1 MNGLVCL
8 PPWFS
13 LADSGKHLGNRFAR
27 PTGPPVQRV
36 TEGFCAGG
44 YCRASAEPLAWVAC
58 GRREPISW
66 SGGAWQEHRCHVMGA
81 RHPPLQS
88 LVAHH
93 ASRRQATTQGAK
105 PHTAGPAVCG
115 EGQGG
120 RRRPY
125 HHWGGIRWARL
136 AWRLPHLPI
145 SFLYGSAAI
154 RQLRRWVLVTGGR
167 RRDRKREGER
177 ERERGT

>member
-1 MNGLVCL
+1 MLFGLGWTGGAVRCE
-8 PPWFS
+8 WVGM
-13 LADSGKHLGNRFAR
+13 LAAVVFPSAIRGNTWAIDLLARRVHLCRGL
-27 PTGPPVQRV
+27 QRV
-36 TEGFCAGG
+36 SVQGDTVGPVRNHSHG
-44 YCRASAEPLAWVAC
+44 VAC

-120 RRRPY
+120 RRRPS
-125 HHWGGIRWARL
+125 GGPGWPGDFPIFRSVSCTAR
-136 AWRLPHLPI
+136 
-145 SFLYGSAAI
+145 
-154 RQLRRWVLVTGGR
+154 RQSGNCDGGCL
-167 RRDRKREGER
+167 
-177 ERERGT
+177 